1 MPLPKTPKATQPLT
15 TIVGLPAYK
24 FGNHRPLCDCTSCL
38 NVITGLRKKPYVQ
51 ALEER
56 ILFAAPHIA
65 RIPELESRLVERS
78 SELGRAKDGAELLQR
93 TLEESRKISK
103 EREAQLTTATNNL
116 SACQQTLKS
125 TEDSRNILQTQLRHA
140 QDEIKSANSYLESE
154 RELQRLTADEL
165 GAALEEADAARDNLA
180 AFTKAHQEVVR
191 QLDTARRNEQQVTK
205 QLNDLQAEVAGVE
218 ERMHRA
224 EAANTEMYDTL
235 QEERQASRGGMLITL
250 TVATILSAVAFFLI
264 GRFGR

>member
-1 MPLPKTPKATQPLT
+1 MATNSTTKTPKATQPPT

-24 FGNHRPLCDCTSCL
+24 FGNHRPLCDCTSCI

-65 RIPELESRLVERS
+65 RIPELESRLMERS
-78 SELGRAKDGAELLQR
+78 AELGRAKDGAEMLQR

-103 EREAQLTTATNNL
+103 EREAQLTTMGNNL
-116 SACQQTLKS
+116 NAVRQSLTAM
-125 TEDSRNILQTQLRHA
+125 EDSRNILQAQLRHA

-165 GAALEEADAARDNLA
+165 GAALEEARLAREEAQANHRKLTA
-180 AFTKAHQEVVR
+180 TTKM
-191 QLDTARRNEQQVTK
+191 LG
-205 QLNDLQAEVAGVE
+205 DLQAEVAGVE
-218 ERMHRA
+218 ERMHRD